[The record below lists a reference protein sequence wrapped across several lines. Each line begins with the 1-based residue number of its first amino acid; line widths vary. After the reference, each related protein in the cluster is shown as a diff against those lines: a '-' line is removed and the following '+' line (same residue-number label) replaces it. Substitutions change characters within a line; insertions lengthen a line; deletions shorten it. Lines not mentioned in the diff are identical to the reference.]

1 MKHGGYIKE
10 FYWQSLQHFGSILLS
25 ESHSW
30 YPLSSLS
37 PYLAIKPYKPEMY
50 ILHWM
55 EIFSILGV
63 FVSLVHNMFR
73 GFLYVYDIS
82 DEDPIKFV
90 RQGLATFDL
99 VFFPICVL
107 IYFFIIAPMYNKVKY
122 KIMSFCIT
130 IRREWRKEMPNCTK
144 NGVLHHRNSSV
155 NVTKS
160 AVFYDRFN
168 GKLHILSSV
177 SWILII
183 FLLLEKKSDFRKN
196 SSLNSL
202 LKWKFAVLLWISC
215 ATESAWYNSRKFTIL
230 RERAF

>member
-1 MKHGGYIKE
+1 
-10 FYWQSLQHFGSILLS
+10 
-25 ESHSW
+25 
-30 YPLSSLS
+30 
-37 PYLAIKPYKPEMY
+37 
-50 ILHWM
+50 M

-82 DEDPIKFV
+82 EEDPIKFV
-90 RQGLATFDL
+90 RQGLAIFDL

-107 IYFFIIAPMYNKVKY
+107 IYFFIIAPMYNKVKH
-122 KIMSFCIT
+122 KIISFCIT
-130 IRREWRKEMPNCTK
+130 IRREWRKEMPNCKK
-144 NGVLHHRNSSV
+144 NGVLHHRNSTV

-230 RERAF
+230 RERAFLTLYVETVTSRHLLVQSQQWKHQNNMWNLFKVNNKDTKTTSVTSFWCLYC